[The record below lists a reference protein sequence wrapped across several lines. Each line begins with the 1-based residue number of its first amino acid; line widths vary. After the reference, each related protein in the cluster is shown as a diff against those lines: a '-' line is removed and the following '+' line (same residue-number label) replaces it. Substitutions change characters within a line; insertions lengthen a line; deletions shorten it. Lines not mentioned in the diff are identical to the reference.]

1 MDEKALLK
9 RIESLEKKIKD
20 LEKPHSQMFG
30 RSYGSVGSS
39 SSDLILKTK
48 GQVKV
53 QFGNS
58 YIDLVKNGKI
68 NANLDLIFI
77 GNGSQN
83 GLHIIKS
90 EDGDQVILKYNG
102 TNIPLTSNNEIGT
115 TYVSFMGV
123 QKTPESSKIQALEN
137 IGFYH
142 KDLSTAI
149 NITGG
154 IIYNEADQKL
164 YIIKDGKAIQYT
176 VQFPN
181 PFTEQLVIKKE
192 TNQSGSLVIKGKG
205 RNNGLFFDSIQ
216 IYNTDSSSIITS
228 DIPIDIYVKNTQV
241 LQVQQDCVYSPKSFQ
256 SNTFQ
261 SDNFKP
267 NSIGFRLYLD
277 YLGKSVLEVDKIIER
292 DKDQEK
298 LEASN
303 HPIYSE
309 WDLVMSQ
316 EDIDES
322 TDKYIQLLYPL
333 DENISQL
340 VYFKNEVQEIAD
352 TSSPVATFLRDIY
365 FKYEDI
371 YYAQISVSDLL
382 DLENGV
388 KKENLVYQGQSIPI
402 KDIEIYYKTDDNEYS
417 DSYITIDAISINK
430 TGDTVSYIFPEQFY
444 KTTYNTKIEVVSKEY
459 LINIISRNNNKLRVS
474 LPNELSTLTNKIVY
488 VYNEYR
494 ISLRDDIIVEQKI
507 NNDWKSA
514 VHIGNT
520 DKGIGVKSNLSNFKE
535 TVIEEELQSKGKSVF
550 STIKK
555 EGITYYPTY
564 ADDAE
569 DIPKKDSSGT
579 LASTKWVQQLFDS
592 TILPGYYW
600 SSAKDSSNQPI
611 NPNYIG
617 TDIGNFTV
625 SENRP
630 FLWKFITEAEGYILI
645 KQWISPN
652 PNKIYISS
660 TLEYMIYDSSLQKNF
675 LFPCGFLAY
684 SSNGT
689 YTPKYG
695 KSNFI
700 EFTNTSYSKLGSVIQ
715 SPDQGVV
722 VQPDGFFYLY
732 SINPNADFN
741 DYHNWTREYAGYIT
755 PIPNSTTIEDTWG
768 HGSVYENWRAV
779 ELDENNIITKVVDP
793 SVYKSAQGTLD
804 LWNDEVWRR
813 SFLTYIL
820 SDWLNKNKDQYYE
833 ETGWCLTQDRTIS
846 SIGYGGVWTALTA
859 PIAAPTSDSPD
870 DGGYISRSRLQ
881 FLSGYTIG
889 NGYHVTFEFKNVFI
903 GKRLSFC
910 QSPSW
915 WPIGQKQVA
924 PVYKFYD
931 INYDSYSVHIKKCEY
946 NEITI

>member
-53 QFGNS
+53 QYGNT
-58 YIDLVKNGKI
+58 YIDLVKNGKL

-102 TNIPLTSNNEIGT
+102 TDIPLTSNNVGT
-115 TYVSFMGV
+115 TYVSFMG
-123 QKTPESSKIQALEN
+123 QQETPAASKIQALEN

-149 NITGG
+149 SITGG

-164 YIIKDGKAIQYT
+164 YIIKDGKAVQYT

-181 PFTEQLVIKKE
+181 PFTEQLVIQKE
-192 TNQSGSLVIKGKG
+192 AKQIGSLVIKGKN
-205 RNNGLFFDSIQ
+205 RENGLFFDSMQLYNTKDSSVITSDVPIQ
-216 IYNTDSSSIITS
+216 IYTEG
-228 DIPIDIYVKNTQV
+228 KQA
-241 LQVQQDCVYSPKSFQ
+241 LQIEQDRVYSQLSFQ

-261 SDNFKP
+261 SPNFNP
-267 NSIGFRLYLD
+267 NFAGFRLYID
-277 YLGKSVLEVDKIIER
+277 YLGKAVLEVDKVIER
-292 DKDQEK
+292 DKEEEK
-298 LEASN
+298 LELYN

-309 WDLVMSQ
+309 WNLVTTQ
-316 EDIDES
+316 DDIEGS
-322 TDKYIQLLYPL
+322 TNKIIRLMYPL
-333 DENISQL
+333 DDDVTEL
-340 VYFKNEVQEIAD
+340 VYFKSEVQEIED
-352 TSSPVATFLRDIY
+352 KTSPQVTYLRNICFTY
-365 FKYEDI
+365 QDI
-371 YYAQISVSDLL
+371 YYAPLTVTNIL
-382 DLENGV
+382 DLENRT
-388 KKENLVYQGQSIPI
+388 KKTSFVYQGKTIPV
-402 KDIEIYYKTDDNEYS
+402 KDIIIYYKTDDGEYS
-417 DSYITIDAISINK
+417 ESGITIDNI
-430 TGDTVSYIFPEQFY
+430 TVNSDGTYTFPTDFY
-444 KTTYNTKIEVVSKEY
+444 KTKYNTKIEVFSKEY
-459 LINIISRNNNKLRVS
+459 PISVISKDADKITVS
-474 LPNELSTLTNKIVY
+474 LPKDISTLANKIVY
-488 VYNEYR
+488 INNNKYR
-494 ISLRDDIIVEQKI
+494 VVLRNGIIVQQK
-507 NNDWKSA
+507 NKDKWEN
-514 VHIGNT
+514 VTHIGNT
-520 DKGIGVKSNLSNFKE
+520 DKGIGIKSNISDFKQ
-535 TVIEEELQSKGKSVF
+535 TVIEESLLSKGKAIF
-550 STIKK
+550 STFK
-555 EGITYYPTY
+555 ENNITHYPTY
-564 ADDAE
+564 ADNAE
-569 DIPKKDSSGT
+569 DIPKKDSSGK
-579 LASTKWVQQLFDS
+579 LASTKWVQQLFNS
-592 TILPGYYW
+592 TTLPGYYW
-600 SSAKDSSNQPI
+600 SSSKDSDNQPI
-611 NPNYIG
+611 NPNYLG

-630 FLWKFITEAEGYILI
+630 FLWKFITEAEGYVLI
-645 KQWISPN
+645 KQWVSPN
-652 PNKIYISS
+652 PNKIYVSS
-660 TLEYMIYDSSLQKNF
+660 TLEYMIYDSTLQKNF

-695 KSNFI
+695 MSNFI
-700 EFTNTSYSKLGSVIQ
+700 EFTDTSYSKLGSVIQ

-732 SINPNADFN
+732 SINPDADFN

-755 PIPNSTTIEDTWG
+755 PIPNSITTEDTWG

-779 ELDENNIITKVVDP
+779 ELDENNIITKEVDP
-793 SVYKSAQGTLD
+793 SIFKSAKGNLD

-915 WPIGQKQVA
+915 WPIGQKQTA

-931 INYDSYSVHIKKCEY
+931 IDYDSYSVHIKKCEY
-946 NEITI
+946 NKVTV